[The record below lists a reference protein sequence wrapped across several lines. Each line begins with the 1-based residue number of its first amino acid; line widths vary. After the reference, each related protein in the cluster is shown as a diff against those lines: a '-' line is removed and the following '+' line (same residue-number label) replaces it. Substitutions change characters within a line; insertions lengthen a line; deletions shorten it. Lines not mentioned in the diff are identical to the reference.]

1 MLNLKVKDIAN
12 FLEARVEDIPSEAL
26 SYSVTGIS
34 VNSKKVQEGD
44 LFVALKGQK
53 TDGNKYVKE
62 AFLNGAVASLCEKD
76 FILEDDNSLESK
88 KFPVIKVSNTLTAL
102 QEVGF
107 YIRKRFKGK
116 ILGITGSCGKT
127 TTKEFVAS
135 VLAESYKVFK
145 NKGNFNG
152 QIGVPMTLF
161 SLDNTYDISVIEMGI
176 SKFNEMD
183 ILANIV
189 KPDIAIITNIG
200 HSHLEYLKTLENVF
214 KEKFKITNN
223 FSKDEVLFLNG
234 DDPILLRAKSFRV
247 PFKILTF
254 GVDSSGLDFKAF
266 NIKSTDEG
274 IIFDVLYQKKV
285 YEGFKVHAVGEH
297 ILKDALAAISV
308 GIYFNIYESKIKSGL
323 LNLEIGSGRQNVK
336 KLEILDK
343 NNNKISVTF
352 IDDSYNANPESMK
365 AAINVLTS
373 VGHSK
378 RKVAVLA
385 DMLEQGENS
394 KVLHENLGKFLAENR
409 VDILITLGN
418 YSKFTSNVFKKISKM
433 AVNYQFENISDV
445 YLALKDIIKNEDVV
459 LFKGS
464 RGFRMENL
472 VSKFL

>member
-62 AFLNGAVASLCEKD
+62 AFLNGAVASLCEKN

-274 IIFDVLYQKKV
+274 MIFDVSHQEKV
-285 YEGFKVHAVGEH
+285 YKGFKVHAVGEH

-308 GIYFNIYESKIKSGL
+308 GIYFNIDENKIKSGL
-323 LNLEIGSGRQNVK
+323 LNLTIGNGRQDIK

-343 NNNKISVTF
+343 NNKKISFTF

-365 AAINVLTS
+365 AAVNVLAS
-373 VGHSK
+373 AGKSK
-378 RKVAVLA
+378 RKIAVLA
-385 DMLEQGENS
+385 DMLEQGEKS
-394 KVLHENLGKFLAENR
+394 KALHENLGKFLAESNI
-409 VDILITLGN
+409 DILITLGN
-418 YSKFTSNVFKKISKM
+418 FSKFTSKVFKKFSETAI
-433 AVNYQFENISDV
+433 NYHFEKIEEV
-445 YLALKDIIKNEDVV
+445 YWALKDIIKNGDVI

-464 RGFRMENL
+464 RGFHMENL
-472 VSKFL
+472 VNKFL